1 MHLALV
7 VGVTHAT
14 VKHDSLNGGK
24 LLIVQP
30 KSADEQTDDGYPL
43 LAVDQLGAGIGQ
55 TVMITSD
62 GAGARALL
70 GIDLTPVRW
79 TVAGIRD
86 R

>member
-30 KSADEQTDDGYPL
+30 KSADEQTDDG
-43 LAVDQLGAGIGQ
+43 
-55 TVMITSD
+55 
-62 GAGARALL
+62 
-70 GIDLTPVRW
+70 
-79 TVAGIRD
+79 
-86 R
+86 